1 MIRLLTNSGLVSYLV
16 VHKIRQKTIA
26 DALDVSISTV
36 YRKIKGLGFTQQDVY
51 MLNQKL
57 DIPIHTF
64 YDEII
69 ELTEEQ

>member
-1 MIRLLTNSGLVSYLV
+1 MLTNSGLVSYLV

-36 YRKIKGLGFTQQDVY
+36 YRKIKGLGFTQQEVY

>member
-36 YRKIKGLGFTQQDVY
+36 YRKIKGLGFTQQEVY

>member
-36 YRKIKGLGFTQQDVY
+36 YRKIKGLGFTQQEVY

-57 DIPIHTF
+57 DIPTHTF

>member
-26 DALDVSISTV
+26 DALDVSVSTV
-36 YRKIKGLGFTQQDVY
+36 YRKIKGLGFTQQEVFL
-51 MLNQKL
+51 LNQKL
-57 DIPIHTF
+57 EIPVHTF

-69 ELTEEQ
+69 EMSEHD

>member
-1 MIRLLTNSGLVSYLV
+1 MVSYLV

-36 YRKIKGLGFTQQDVY
+36 YRKIKGLGFTQQEVY

>member
-1 MIRLLTNSGLVSYLV
+1 MLTNSGLVSYLV
-16 VHKIRQKTIA
+16 VHKIRQKNIA

-36 YRKIKGLGFTQQDVY
+36 YRKIKGLGFTQQEVY

>member
-1 MIRLLTNSGLVSYLV
+1 MLTNSGLVSYLV
-16 VHKIRQKTIA
+16 VYKIRQKTIA

-36 YRKIKGLGFTQQDVY
+36 YRKIKGLGFTQQEVY